1 MPQGGA
7 YSQGIGYRSQGLLL
21 MIRVVRGF
29 IHRGII
35 PTALIHFAPRST
47 PLALF
52 QEKHLTNQWFTPTV
66 IQREESVTPSRQSEY
81 GFHYSSYL
89 GHTTNKTTGSP

>member
-1 MPQGGA
+1 LPQGGA

-35 PTALIHFAPRST
+35 PTALIHFAPRSI

-52 QEKHLTNQWFTPTV
+52 QDKHLTNQWVYSYSDPTGG
-66 IQREESVTPSRQSEY
+66 IRYPIPTE
-81 GFHYSSYL
+81 
-89 GHTTNKTTGSP
+89 